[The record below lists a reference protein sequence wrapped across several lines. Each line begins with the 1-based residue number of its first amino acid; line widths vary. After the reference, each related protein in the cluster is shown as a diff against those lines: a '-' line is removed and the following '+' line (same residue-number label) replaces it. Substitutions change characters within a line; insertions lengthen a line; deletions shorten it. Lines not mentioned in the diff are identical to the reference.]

1 MPTQWQTYPVE
12 FKGGLITNISP
23 LQQGINSP
31 GSARTLRNFE
41 PSIEG
46 GYRRIE
52 GFNKF
57 DSTTVPPYGM
67 PKVQGSGQSGTTLN
81 IANINTTPQDGD
93 TLTIA
98 GVTGTYTIATS
109 GVTFSAANNSAAI
122 TLTTS
127 LASSPADKAAI
138 TFTNTS
144 DLIEGLYYF
153 NQNAVAYRNGDI
165 FKSSGSGWTQINVP
179 SYGTVLVNGASQ
191 TGTSLAVDG
200 LTGTP
205 QAGDTF
211 TVAGIEKV
219 YTVTSDATVS
229 SGGSTLAINPALASS
244 PADNAAITFLAT
256 ERALGGVNRFT
267 RYNFSGTPEVM
278 VVDGTNK
285 PYKYNGTTFTVLT
298 DVPNDVA
305 SGVAAADHV
314 VAFKSQL
321 FFGKGSTLSFTAPF
335 TDNDFTAANG
345 AGVINVTDDITGL
358 IVFRE
363 QLVIFSRGKIHR
375 LVGNTI
381 ADFQLQPISLDIGCI
396 KEDTIQE
403 VGGDI
408 AFVGPD
414 GIRLLSATDR
424 IGDFGLAVASRPI
437 QGETNQLFSSN
448 TKFSSCVIR
457 KKNQYRLF
465 GYAAAISED
474 SSQGILGTQFADQTS
489 QGMAWAETRGIR
501 SYIADSVF
509 STDDA
514 DEVIIFANSDGYV
527 YHMESG
533 NSFDGSNILASF
545 STPFFAMG
553 DPRIRKTM
561 YKLSTYI
568 DPEGSV
574 DGNATLKFDF
584 DEPNKIQPTSVP
596 IANTT
601 ATVAFYGV
609 SSFGAGSYGGKLI
622 SVFNNQVVGSGFVVS
637 IQYIFEG
644 TDPPFSLD
652 AATLEFAAHDRQ

>member
-12 FKGGLITNISP
+12 FKGGLITNVSP
-23 LQQGINSP
+23 LQQGINFP

-52 GFNKF
+52 GFTKF
-57 DSTTVPPYGM
+57 DSTTIPPYGM
-67 PKVQGSGQSGTTLN
+67 PKVQGSSQTGTTLN
-81 IANINTTPQDGD
+81 IANISTTPQAGD

-98 GVTGTYTIATS
+98 GVTGTYTIASS
-109 GVTFSAANNSAAI
+109 GVSFSAANNSATL

-138 TFTNTS
+138 TFSNTS
-144 DLIEGLYYF
+144 DAVEGLYYF
-153 NQNAVAYRNGDI
+153 NQNAIAYRNSDI
-165 FKSSGSGWTQINVP
+165 FKSAGSGWTQINVP
-179 SYGTVLVNGASQ
+179 SYGTVLVNAGSQ

-211 TVAGIEKV
+211 TIAGIEKV

-229 SGGSTLAINPALASS
+229 SGGATLAINPALASS

-285 PYKYNGTTFTVLT
+285 PYKYDGTTFTELT
-298 DVPNDVA
+298 AAPSDVD
-305 SGVAAADHV
+305 AAEHV
-314 VAFKSQL
+314 VAFKSQM
-321 FFGKGSTLSFTAPF
+321 FFSKGSTLSFTAPF

-345 AGVINVTDDITGL
+345 AGTINVTDDITGL

-363 QLVIFSRGKIHR
+363 QLIIFSRSKIHR

-381 ADFQLQPISLDIGCI
+381 ADFALQPISLDIGCT

-408 AFVGPD
+408 VFVGPD

-437 QGETNQLFSSN
+437 QNETNTLLSAN

-465 GYAAAISED
+465 GFSNSISSA
-474 SSQGILGTQFADQTS
+474 SSQGIIGTQFADQTA
-489 QGMAWAETRGIR
+489 QGMAWAETRGLR
-501 SYIADSVF
+501 SYVADSVF
-509 STDDA
+509 STGDL
-514 DEVIIFANSDGYV
+514 DEVVVFAHTDGYV
-527 YHMESG
+527 YRMESG
-533 NSFDGSNILASF
+533 FTFDGVDIIATF
-545 STPFFAMG
+545 STPFFSMG

-561 YKLSTYI
+561 YRLSTYV

-574 DGNATLKFDF
+574 EGTGTLKYDF
-584 DEPNKIQPTSVP
+584 DEPNIIQPASVD
-596 IANTT
+596 ISNTT
-601 ATVAFYGV
+601 ATVSFYGV
-609 SSFGAGSYGGKLI
+609 SSYGVGTFGGKLVSI
-622 SVFNNQVVGSGFVVS
+622 FSNQAIGSGFVVS
-637 IQYIFEG
+637 VQYIFEG
-644 TDPPFSLD
+644 TNPPFSLD

>member
-12 FKGGLITNISP
+12 FKGGLITNVSP
-23 LQQGINSP
+23 LQQGINFP

-52 GFNKF
+52 GFTKF
-57 DSTTVPPYGM
+57 DSTTIPPYGM
-67 PKVQGSGQSGTTLN
+67 PKVQGSSQTGTTLN
-81 IANINTTPQDGD
+81 IANISTTPQAGD

-98 GVTGTYTIATS
+98 GVTGTYTIASS
-109 GVTFSAANNSAAI
+109 GVSFSAANNSA
-122 TLTTS
+122 TLTLTAS

-138 TFTNTS
+138 TFSNTS
-144 DLIEGLYYF
+144 DAVEGLYYF
-153 NQNAVAYRNGDI
+153 NQNAIAYRNSDV
-165 FKSSGSGWTQINVP
+165 FKSAGSGWTQINVP
-179 SYGTVLVNGASQ
+179 SYGTVLVNGGSQ

-211 TVAGIEKV
+211 TIAGIEKV

-229 SGGSTLAINPALASS
+229 SGGATLAINPALASS

-285 PYKYNGTTFTVLT
+285 PYKYDGTTFTELT
-298 DVPNDVA
+298 AAPSDVD
-305 SGVAAADHV
+305 AAEHV
-314 VAFKSQL
+314 VAFKSQM
-321 FFGKGSTLSFTAPF
+321 FFSKGSTLSFTAPF

-345 AGVINVTDDITGL
+345 AGTINVTDDITGL
-358 IVFRE
+358 VVFRE
-363 QLVIFSRGKIHR
+363 QLIIFSRSKIHR

-381 ADFQLQPISLDIGCI
+381 ADFALQPISLDIGCT

-408 AFVGPD
+408 VFVGPD

-437 QGETNQLFSSN
+437 QNETNTLLSAN

-465 GYAAAISED
+465 GFSTSISSA
-474 SSQGILGTQFADQTS
+474 SSQGIIGTQFADQTA
-489 QGMAWAETRGIR
+489 QGMAWAETRGLR
-501 SYIADSVF
+501 SYVADSVF
-509 STDDA
+509 STGDL
-514 DEVIIFANSDGYV
+514 DEVVVFAHTDGYV
-527 YHMESG
+527 YRMESG
-533 NSFDGSNILASF
+533 FTFDGVDIIATF
-545 STPFFAMG
+545 STPFFSMG

-561 YKLSTYI
+561 YRLSTYV

-574 DGNATLKFDF
+574 EGTGTLKYDF
-584 DEPNKIQPTSVP
+584 DEPSIIQPASVD
-596 IANTT
+596 ISNTT
-601 ATVAFYGV
+601 ATVSFYGV
-609 SSFGAGSYGGKLI
+609 SSYGVGTFGGKLVSI
-622 SVFNNQVVGSGFVVS
+622 FSNQAIGSGFVVS
-637 IQYIFEG
+637 VQYIFEG
-644 TDPPFSLD
+644 TNPPFSLD

>member
-67 PKVQGSGQSGTTLN
+67 PKIQGSGQSGTTLN

-98 GVTGTYTIATS
+98 GVTGTYTIATA

-144 DLIEGLYYF
+144 DVIEGLYYF

-191 TGTSLAVDG
+191 TGSSLAVDG

-256 ERALGGVNRFT
+256 ERSLGGVNRFT

-285 PYKYNGTTFTVLT
+285 PYKYNGTTFTELT
-298 DVPNDVA
+298 AAPSDVD
-305 SGVAAADHV
+305 GADHV
-314 VAFKSQL
+314 VSFKSQL

-489 QGMAWAETRGIR
+489 QGMAWAETKGIR

-509 STDDA
+509 STEDA

-527 YHMESG
+527 YRMESG

-609 SSFGAGSYGGKLI
+609 SSFGAGSYGGKLV

>member
-165 FKSSGSGWTQINVP
+165 FKSVGSGWTQINVP

-244 PADNAAITFLAT
+244 PANNAAITFLAT

-285 PYKYNGTTFTVLT
+285 PYKYDGTTFTELT
-298 DVPNDVA
+298 AAPSDVD
-305 SGVAAADHV
+305 GADHV
-314 VAFKSQL
+314 VSFKSQL

-509 STDDA
+509 STNDA

-527 YHMESG
+527 YRMESG
-533 NSFDGSNILASF
+533 NSFDGSNILSSF
-545 STPFFAMG
+545 STPFFAMS

-609 SSFGAGSYGGKLI
+609 SSFGTGSYGGKLI
-622 SVFNNQVVGSGFVVS
+622 SVFNNQVVGSGFVIS